1 MTTLARRKRL
11 AAALRASRE
20 TVARAA
26 TAEFLADH
34 PDWLERYGELA
45 RVRGEED
52 ALFHVDFLAAGIE
65 SGSARA
71 FADYARWTAGVLEAR
86 GIDRVFVAE
95 NLDNVERALFPHL
108 GSEDDVTTVASY
120 LEAGRAALAEASASP
135 AATGERPL
143 ALPRSLFLQA
153 ILAGERRAALGVV
166 EESLRAGRP
175 VLDVYADVL
184 QEALYEV
191 GDRWARNEIT
201 VAEEHMATAIS
212 QYVIGHIYA
221 HLPPTVNRRGR
232 AVITGVRGELHQVGP
247 NIIADA
253 LEADGWDVRFLGTN
267 VPHEG
272 ILEAVEEHRADVLGI
287 STTVLFNVDQ
297 AVGLIED
304 ARSRLGE
311 RAPRVVVGGRAFMAV
326 PDLWREIAADGF
338 APGVREA
345 VTLVR
350 GLGSL

>member
-1 MTTLARRKRL
+1 MTPLARRRQV
-11 AAALRASRE
+11 AAAVRASRE

-45 RVRGEED
+45 RLRGEED

-65 SGSARA
+65 SGSPRA
-71 FADYARWTAGVLEAR
+71 FADYALWTAGVLEAR
-86 GIDRVFVAE
+86 GIDRAFVAE
-95 NLDNVERALFPHL
+95 NLDNVERALSPHL
-108 GSEDDVTTVASY
+108 AGEGDVAAVASY
-120 LEAGRAALAEASASP
+120 LDAGRTALAETWAGP
-135 AATGERPL
+135 AAVGESPL
-143 ALPRSLFLQA
+143 ALPRSLFVQA

-166 EESLRAGRP
+166 EETLRAGRP

-191 GDRWARNEIT
+191 GARWARNEIT

-221 HLPPTVNRRGR
+221 QLPPAADRRGR
-232 AVITGVRGELHQVGP
+232 AVVTGVRGELHQVGP
-247 NIIADA
+247 NIVADA

-267 VPHEG
+267 MPHEG
-272 ILEAVEEHRADVLGI
+272 ILETVEEHRADVLGI

-297 AVGLIED
+297 AVDLIED
-304 ARSRLGE
+304 VRSRLGE
-311 RAPRVVVGGRAFMAV
+311 RAPRVVVGGRAFMAA

-345 VTLVR
+345 VALVR
-350 GLGSL
+350 GLAR